1 MPKAITKILNGEG
14 LADEIFTDLTNKIE
28 SFRVK
33 PSIAVVMV
41 GLDLESEGFQHFSD
55 KVRETG
61 IDMQAFGLEDDV
73 SQDEVIALIDK
84 LNGNKKIHGI
94 LVQLPLPEDMDQN
107 LILDMVDPNKDLEGF
122 HPENLGWISLG
133 KPVIVPSTAQAVL
146 KLLESTKVSLENK
159 EICILGDNEFISR
172 PLGQMFLSKEASVTI
187 LDEIKESITKKADI
201 IIATLDDPNVLK
213 KDMIKAKAVVIDITG
228 DVDFEDVKEKA
239 SYITPWPKGVESL
252 MTASLLM
259 NAWKVMLK
267 NEGYEEEEV
276 E

>member
-14 LADEIFTDLTNKIE
+14 IADDIFAELSEKIE
-28 SFRVK
+28 KFRVK
-33 PSIAVVMV
+33 PSIAVIMV

-73 SQDEVIALIDK
+73 SQDEVVALIDK

-94 LVQLPLPEDMDQN
+94 LVQLPLPDEMDQN

-133 KPVIVPSTAQAVL
+133 EPRIVPSTAQAVL
-146 KLLESTKVSLENK
+146 RLLESTKISLEGK

-187 LDEIKESITKKADI
+187 LDEIKDVITKKADI
-201 IIATLDDPNVLK
+201 IITALDDPNVLK
-213 KDMIKAKAVVIDITG
+213 KEMIKTHAVIIDITG

-267 NEGYEEEEV
+267 NEGYEEEEI
-276 E
+276 

>member
-14 LADEIFTDLTNKIE
+14 IADDIFAELSEKIE
-28 SFRVK
+28 KFRVK
-33 PSIAVVMV
+33 PSIAVIMV

-73 SQDEVIALIDK
+73 SQDEVVALIDK

-94 LVQLPLPEDMDQN
+94 LVQLPLPDEMDQN

-133 KPVIVPSTAQAVL
+133 EPRIVPSTAQAVL
-146 KLLESTKVSLENK
+146 RLLESTKISLEGK

-187 LDEIKESITKKADI
+187 LDEIKDVITKKADI
-201 IIATLDDPNVLK
+201 IITALDDPNVLK
-213 KDMIKAKAVVIDITG
+213 KEMIKTHAVIIDITG

-267 NEGYEEEEV
+267 NEGYEEEDV